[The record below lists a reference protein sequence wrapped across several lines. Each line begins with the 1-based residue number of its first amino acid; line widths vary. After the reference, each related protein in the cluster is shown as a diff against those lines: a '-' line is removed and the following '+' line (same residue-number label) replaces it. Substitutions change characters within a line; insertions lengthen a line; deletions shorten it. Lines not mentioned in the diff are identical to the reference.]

1 MKNVRGYNFSR
12 PFMGER
18 APQHVQNIVI
28 KDFCKKNKLN
38 FLLSATEYSM
48 KNSSYIL
55 NELINDLENLYG
67 IVAYS
72 IFQLPEDEKKR
83 KSMLIKILKK
93 KKKIFFACENL
104 KVTNKN
110 EMNSVETIWKI
121 RKSTENFDYNQLYKL
136 KVNK

>member
-28 KDFCKKNKLN
+28 KDFCNKNRLN

-55 NELINDLENLYG
+55 NELINDLESLYG

-72 IFQLPEDEKKR
+72 LFQLPEDEKKR
-83 KSMLIKILKK
+83 KTMLNKILKK

-110 EMNSVETIWKI
+110 EMNSVEKIWKI
-121 RKSTENFDYNQLYKL
+121 RKSSENFDYNEL
-136 KVNK
+136 

>member
-28 KDFCKKNKLN
+28 KDFCSKNKLN

-55 NELINDLENLYG
+55 NELINNLDNLYG

-72 IFQLPEDEKKR
+72 IFQLPENEKKR
-83 KSMLIKILKK
+83 KTILQTIIKK

-104 KVTNKN
+104 KVTNKS
-110 EMNSVETIWKI
+110 EMNKIETIWKI
-121 RKSTENFDYNQLYKL
+121 RKATDNFDYNQLYKL
-136 KVNK
+136 TK

>member
-1 MKNVRGYNFSR
+1 MRNVRGYNFSR
-12 PFMGER
+12 SFMGER

-28 KDFCKKNKLN
+28 KDFCNKNNLN

-48 KNSSYIL
+48 KNSTYIL

-72 IFQLPEDEKKR
+72 IFQLPENETKR
-83 KSMLIKILKK
+83 KNMLNKILKK
-93 KKKIFFACENL
+93 KRKIFFACENL

-110 EMNSVETIWKI
+110 ELEAVETIRRI
-121 RKSTENFDYNQLYKL
+121 RKLTDNFNYSQLYKFT
-136 KVNK
+136 KK

>member
-28 KDFCKKNKLN
+28 KDFCTKNNLN

-48 KNSSYIL
+48 NDSSYIL
-55 NELINDLENLYG
+55 SELINDLDNLHG

-72 IFQLPEDEKKR
+72 IFQLPEDNKKR
-83 KSMLIKILKK
+83 KEFLRKILKK
-93 KKKIFFACENL
+93 KKNIFFACENL
-104 KVTNKN
+104 KVTNN
-110 EMNSVETIWKI
+110 IEMKAIDTIWKI
-121 RKSTENFDYNQLYKL
+121 RKTMQKS
-136 KVNK
+136 KVNEIYKTIK

>member
-28 KDFCKKNKLN
+28 KDFCNKNGLN

-55 NELINDLENLYG
+55 NELINNLESLYG

-72 IFQLPEDEKKR
+72 LFQLPEDEKKR
-83 KSMLIKILKK
+83 KTILNKILKK

-110 EMNSVETIWKI
+110 EMNSVEKIWKI
-121 RKSTENFDYNQLYKL
+121 RKSSENFDYNELYKF
-136 KVNK
+136 KKNK

>member
-1 MKNVRGYNFSR
+1 MRNVRGYNFSR
-12 PFMGER
+12 SFMGER

-28 KDFCKKNKLN
+28 KDFCNKNNLN

-48 KNSSYIL
+48 KNSTYIL

-72 IFQLPEDEKKR
+72 IFQLPENEKKR
-83 KSMLIKILKK
+83 KNMLNKILKK
-93 KKKIFFACENL
+93 KRKIFFACENL

-110 EMNSVETIWKI
+110 ELEAVETIWRI
-121 RKSTENFDYNQLYKL
+121 RKSTDNFNYSQLYKFT
-136 KVNK
+136 KK